1 MVWLESIRNAARSLM
16 TSDLKSGKKKFLDD
30 DLTRKNEESPSK
42 AKVRLYYTSF
52 TCTPIHRVQLDPVKI
67 TMQPN
72 FKPVRVLLTII
83 VLSIR

>member
-1 MVWLESIRNAARSLM
+1 MYSEAERMVWLESIRNAARSLM

-52 TCTPIHRVQLDPVKI
+52 TFTPIHRAQLDPVKI
-67 TMQPN
+67 TTK
-72 FKPVRVLLTII
+72 F
-83 VLSIR
+83 